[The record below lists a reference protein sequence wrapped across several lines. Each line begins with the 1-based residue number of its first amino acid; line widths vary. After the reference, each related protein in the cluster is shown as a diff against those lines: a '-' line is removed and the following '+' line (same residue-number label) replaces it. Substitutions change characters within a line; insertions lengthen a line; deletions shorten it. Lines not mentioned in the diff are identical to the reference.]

1 MAKAKSAHAD
11 RQAAGDQ
18 DDHNAAAP
26 LDLDDVDEKPDDT
39 ADDAASQSPLDA
51 PAVNADQGAAVA
63 QLSEGSDSS
72 ESSKHNG
79 SDDAEKRELHAQ
91 VAGLKVRSNDASFAA
106 AVQVWVAG
114 TLLT

>member
-26 LDLDDVDEKPDDT
+26 LDNVDEKSEDT

-51 PAVNADQGAAVA
+51 PAVDAEQEAAVA

-79 SDDAEKRELHAQ
+79 SDDAEKRELQAQ

-106 AVQVWVAG
+106 AVQVWV
-114 TLLT
+114 